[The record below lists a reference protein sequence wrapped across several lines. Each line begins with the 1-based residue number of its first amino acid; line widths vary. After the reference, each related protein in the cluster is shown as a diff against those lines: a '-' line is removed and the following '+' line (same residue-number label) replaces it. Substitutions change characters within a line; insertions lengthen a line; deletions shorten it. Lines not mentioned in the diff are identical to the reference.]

1 MTHRMFLSHRSKV
14 NVTQENFK
22 TTSVL
27 CVFTNLLIIMQTK
40 ISTLKTFFTSLHYR
54 TERKDILMA

>member
-22 TTSVL
+22 TTSLL

-40 ISTLKTFFTSLHYR
+40 ISILKTFFTSLHYC